1 MQKKLV
7 AVITSMTLFQISII
21 REKNLGTLPIMS
33 VN

>member
-7 AVITSMTLFQISII
+7 AVITSMILFQISII